1 MKPLPKTMR
10 LVLVR
15 HGQSTWNL
23 ENRFTGW
30 EDVPLSP
37 LGKEEAK
44 FAGEILKNENL
55 KFTKVYTSYLRRAI
69 NTYNYICEELNSY
82 HLPIEK
88 SWRLNER
95 HYGGLT
101 GLNKIETAEKLGAD
115 LVKIYR
121 RSYATPP
128 PPMEDNDERL
138 PHFNE
143 KYRFVSDKVLP
154 KTESLKCTLTRVL
167 PYFYDNIVGD
177 MLKGEQLLVVAH
189 GNSIRAIVKEIENI
203 SDDEITE
210 VNIPTGVPLSY
221 TFDSEFNILE
231 KGYLG
236 DMDEINR
243 RIEAVKAQTQKK

>member
-1 MKPLPKTMR
+1 MKSLPKTMR
-10 LVLVR
+10 LVLIR

-37 LGKEEAK
+37 QGVQEAIY
-44 FAGEILKNENL
+44 AGEILKKENL
-55 KFTKVYTSYLRRAI
+55 NFTKIHTSYLKRAI
-69 NTYNYICEELNSY
+69 NTYNHICQELNTY
-82 HLPIEK
+82 HLPIKK

-95 HYGGLT
+95 HYGDLT
-101 GLNKIETAEKLGAD
+101 GLDKIETAEKIGEE
-115 LVKIYR
+115 LVKVYR

-128 PPMEDNDERL
+128 PPMGDTDSRL

-143 KYRFVSDKVLP
+143 KYKFISKKILP
-154 KTESLKCTLTRVL
+154 KSESLKCTLLRVL
-167 PYFYDNIVGD
+167 PYFYDEIVGD
-177 MLKGEQLLVVAH
+177 MLNGEQLLVVAH

-210 VNIPTGVPLSY
+210 INIPTGVPLSY
-221 TFDSEFNILE
+221 TFDSEFNVLE

-236 DMDEINR
+236 DMEEINR
-243 RIEAVKAQTQKK
+243 RIKEVKAQTEKK